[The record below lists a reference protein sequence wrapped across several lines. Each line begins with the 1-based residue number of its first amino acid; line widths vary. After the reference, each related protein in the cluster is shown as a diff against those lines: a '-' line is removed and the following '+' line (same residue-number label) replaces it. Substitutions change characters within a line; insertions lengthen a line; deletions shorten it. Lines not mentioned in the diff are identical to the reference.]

1 MRDNVNKIEMGE
13 NFRIYSI
20 EKMDHMGIP
29 DTLIPTMY
37 FSISMHLAI
46 NKKNPI

>member
-29 DTLIPTMY
+29 DTLILTMY